1 MRLELVLS
9 LLALA
14 VLAQSSQ
21 HAPTAAAAA
30 ATESADDEVGTRVL
44 ASLFSTLSEPVVPGT
59 IWRAN
64 AATGITTKYS
74 LHLLL
79 KAAQSLPAREVSID
93 CYLPTLD
100 RALWRKYSAA
110 SAASGTADGDSV
122 LTLEASAE
130 EHAISPRAVLADATL
145 SPEHSR
151 RVQAASLDFPLLV
164 TAAPEC
170 DVLDGLHRLAKAHSQ
185 GRAMIS
191 VKRLAEE
198 QLRAAKVGEF
208 RAIKR
213 AAASATAPKTEL

>member
-79 KAAQSLPAREVSID
+79 KAAQSLPVREVSID

-100 RALWRKYSAA
+100 RALWRKYTAA
-110 SAASGTADGDSV
+110 GSNGDSD
-122 LTLEASAE
+122 LALETSAE
-130 EHAISPRAVLADATL
+130 EHAVSPRAVLADAAL
-145 SPEHSR
+145 SPQHWR
-151 RVQAASLDFPLLV
+151 RVKAASLDFPLLV
-164 TAAPEC
+164 TGPPEC